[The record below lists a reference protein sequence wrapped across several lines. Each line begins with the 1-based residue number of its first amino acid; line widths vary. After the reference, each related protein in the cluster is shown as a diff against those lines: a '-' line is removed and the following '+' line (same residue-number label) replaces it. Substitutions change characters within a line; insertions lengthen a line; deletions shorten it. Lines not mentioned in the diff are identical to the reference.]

1 MKNRERLFA
10 KIAPFIAIVLMFLLN
25 IFVQVMINY

>member
-10 KIAPFIAIVLMFLLN
+10 MIAPFIALVVMSALN
-25 IFVQVMINY
+25 IFVQAMID